1 MPIYQIDPVPNFVI
15 VGEAGRSIFDFPQP
29 EEDSSTQPGQSEVD
43 NSENGTLTS
52 ASIPNTRPGYRQGKR
67 KGEVN
72 INPGVDTDKRAIKFR
87 DAIDRK
93 FGLPF
98 NLCRTWAV
106 SIYNFLSRQ
115 MLLTLFRAW
124 RN

>member
-1 MPIYQIDPVPNFVI
+1 MSIDQTDHVPNFVI
-15 VGEAGRSIFDFPQP
+15 VGEAGRPIFDFPQP

-43 NSENGTLTS
+43 NSENGTLNS
-52 ASIPNTRPGYRQGKR
+52 ASIPNSRAGYRQSKR

-72 INPGVDTDKRAIKFR
+72 INPGVDTDRRAIKFR

-93 FGLPF
+93 FGFPF

-106 SIYNFLSRQ
+106 SIYSFLSKQ
-115 MLLTLFRAW
+115 MLLTLFREW